1 LALRAAGRYVE
12 ILRESVPDLQWLADP
27 IDVQGNLPTPPT
39 ITLNEA
45 DVERLLGVSL
55 AMSDIEEILTGLD
68 FTVVEHGASLQVT
81 APSRRLDVREG
92 ALGRADVIEEVARL
106 YGYGRLARRNP
117 AWSEPGGLTP
127 RQHQR
132 RHVRDVVVDAGALE
146 AWTPTLVSDAEFDL
160 LHAGVARV
168 RIANPLSAE
177 ESVLRATMITGLTR
191 AWARNVER
199 GVGDVLLCEFGV
211 VFQHPS
217 LVDSPRRTRGG
228 AGGTLTLEL
237 PSENERLSVVLGRPG
252 DDARTAVAL
261 WEMMRGRL
269 GLEDVVVRTTSEAPR
284 GLHPTRSAALVDRGS
299 GSILGY
305 VGEVDP
311 ELVRAATNA
320 APTRRLGLL
329 DLDLDAI
336 LDPDRATPVS
346 PVVHL
351 PSRYPSAAVDLAFVT
366 PRAVNAADLAAS
378 LRATSGLVESVRLF
392 DVYEGVGLP
401 EGTRSLAFHLRLS
414 AEDRTLGDDEITEVR
429 AALLEAAAA
438 LGAVLR

>member
-1 LALRAAGRYVE
+1 
-12 ILRESVPDLQWLADP
+12 
-27 IDVQGNLPTPPT
+27 
-39 ITLNEA
+39 
-45 DVERLLGVSL
+45 
-55 AMSDIEEILTGLD
+55 
-68 FTVVEHGASLQVT
+68 
-81 APSRRLDVREG
+81 
-92 ALGRADVIEEVARL
+92 
-106 YGYGRLARRNP
+106 
-117 AWSEPGGLTP
+117 
-127 RQHQR
+127 
-132 RHVRDVVVDAGALE
+132 
-146 AWTPTLVSDAEFDL
+146 
-160 LHAGVARV
+160 
-168 RIANPLSAE
+168 
-177 ESVLRATMITGLTR
+177 VLRATMITGLTR